1 MPYNSLISRADKA
14 ALIPEEVSRAVL
26 QSVSEESA
34 VMRLA
39 RRLPNMSRGQLRM
52 PVMSAL
58 ATGYFVDPTDSGL
71 KHTTEVNWA
80 NRYIDAEEIAV
91 IVPIPESVLDDQEY
105 DIWGEVRPELVRA
118 FGAVVDAAVLYGTA
132 LPATWNVDMGGAGLV
147 AIMTTAGQV
156 VSLAAYADL
165 YAALLGMTVAGVA
178 GVFGQVEAEG
188 FAVTG
193 SIAPLATK
201 GRLRNV
207 RDALGMPIF
216 VKSMQDANRYDLDG
230 TPVIFPTNGAI
241 SATQFIISGQWDQL
255 VYSVRQEMTYKVLDQ
270 AVITDAAGNI
280 VYNLAQQDMVALRVV
295 MRLGFALPNPI
306 NAIDAVAANRC
317 AFAALIA

>member
-1 MPYNSLISRADKA
+1 MPFNSMISRADKA

-34 VMRLA
+34 VLRLA

-58 ATGYFVDPTDSGL
+58 ATAYFVDPTDSGL
-71 KHTTEVNWA
+71 KNTTEVNWA
-80 NRYIDAEEIAV
+80 NTYIDAEEIAV
-91 IVPIPESVLDDQEY
+91 IVPIPETVLDDEEY
-105 DIWGEVRPELVRA
+105 DIWGEIKPELTRA
-118 FGAVVDAAVLYGTA
+118 FGATIDAAILYGTA
-132 LPATWNVDMGGAGLV
+132 IPASWTVNLGGAGLV
-147 AIMTTAGQV
+147 AVMTAAGSV

-165 YAALLGMTVAGVA
+165 YAALLGMTVAGVP
-178 GVFGQVEAEG
+178 GVFGTVEADG
-188 FAVTG
+188 YAVTG

-241 SATQFIISGQWDQL
+241 AAAQFIISGQWDQM
-255 VYSVRQEMTYKVLDQ
+255 VWSMRQDMTYKILDQ

-280 VYNLAQQDMVALRVV
+280 IYNLAQQDMVALRAV
-295 MRLGFALPNPI
+295 MRLGPALPNQI
-306 NAIDAVAANRC
+306 NAVNPVAATRC